1 MNTVAHLVLILQGCG
16 CRLLVVSQSMFRI
29 VLIPVFIKRG
39 GLISV
44 KQLLCVTCIGH
55 GKYLFTVFVLINHAF
70 KF

>member
-1 MNTVAHLVLILQGCG
+1 MPTTSSVTKYVQDCFDTCIY
-16 CRLLVVSQSMFRI
+16 
-29 VLIPVFIKRG
+29 KKG